1 MKKKFL
7 SARLALASVC
17 LFAFI
22 SIKAENDKN
31 DKQSDLINKADKAK
45 TAMVFANRDT
55 IPIYK
60 ISGKT
65 GLTGTAHT
73 SIDGK
78 EYYMVIKNGVV
89 TDMSIDGKKI
99 PSEKIVDHKP
109 VLDNF
114 YNKMKANEEQGIRD
128 REQAMKD
135 NEQAVKDN
143 EQVVKDS
150 ERVKIDSE
158 RAERA
163 RERAKIDREQ
173 AKIARERAEIA
184 REQAKIAREQ
194 AEIAREQA
202 ERDREQAE
210 IDREQGK
217 IDREQAERDMEG
229 LINELITENIIK
241 EKKEFYSLQ
250 LNVTEL
256 IVNGIKQPVAIHKRF
271 KDKYVKSETVTLWYE
286 RR

>member
-1 MKKKFL
+1 MTKKYL
-7 SARLALASVC
+7 STRLALASVC

-22 SIKAENDKN
+22 SIKAHNDKN
-31 DKQSDLINKADKAK
+31 DKSAK
-45 TAMVFANRDT
+45 TAMVLANTDT
-55 IPIYK
+55 IPVYK

-78 EYYMVIKNGVV
+78 DYNMVVKSGVV
-89 TDMSIDGKKI
+89 TEMYIDGKKI

-109 VLDNF
+109 VLDKF
-114 YNKMKANEEQGIRD
+114 FNKMKANEEQGKRD
-128 REQAMKD
+128 REQAMRDSKQGMID
-135 NEQAVKDN
+135 SEQAV
-143 EQVVKDS
+143 
-150 ERVKIDSE
+150 IDSE
-158 RAERA
+158 PAKRDSEQAVRES
-163 RERAKIDREQ
+163 ERAKRDREQ
-173 AKIARERAEIA
+173 AKRDREQAKIA

-194 AEIAREQA
+194 AVIAREQA
-202 ERDREQAE
+202 VIAREQAVKDREQA
-210 IDREQGK
+210 K
-217 IDREQAERDMEG
+217 IDSEQAKRDMEN

-241 EKKEFYSLQ
+241 EKKELYSLQ

-256 IVNGIKQPVAIHKRF
+256 IVNDVKQPIAIHKRF